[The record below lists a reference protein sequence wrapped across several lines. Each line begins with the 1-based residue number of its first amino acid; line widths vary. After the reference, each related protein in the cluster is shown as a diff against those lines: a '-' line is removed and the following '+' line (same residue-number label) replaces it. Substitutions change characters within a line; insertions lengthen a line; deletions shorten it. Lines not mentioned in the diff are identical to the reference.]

1 MVKEYVGTLGEEVV
15 MTCYVVSKHEFS
27 IQWYRL
33 NSTDILSNK
42 STLVIP
48 NAVKSDEG

>member
-1 MVKEYVGTLGEEVV
+1 